1 MIQWFGLVI
10 ALVTVLMGPGVALA
24 QISFP
29 LDGYYVGMGDSVA
42 AGTGA
47 QPDTNGYVYRL
58 YGGGTFGKT
67 KETAFSNVAIRG
79 ARSWELL
86 LDQVPQVLC
95 TEPAQRPTVVTI
107 TAGAND
113 FFRGDFN
120 VLAIAGRVVA
130 AIDLLLNNPT
140 PTLGG
145 APVIDPATGQPCRAL
160 ENVTILVSNY
170 YSIPH
175 PDPAVFAQLDALL
188 QGFDQVMRI
197 LLPLVPVPAGSRVA
211 LVDLYTPSLGKS
223 GLVMIEKRL
232 GFPGPGPF
240 DFDPHPT
247 NAGHSFIAKQFAN
260 TWKAL
265 P

>member
-10 ALVTVLMGPGVALA
+10 ALATVLMGPRVGLA
-24 QISFP
+24 QTSFQ
-29 LDGYYVGMGDSVA
+29 LTGYYVGMGDSVA
-42 AGTGA
+42 AGTGGG
-47 QPDTNGYVYRL
+47 PDTNGYVYRL
-58 YGGGTFGKT
+58 YDNGTFGKT
-67 KETAFSNVAIRG
+67 KLTALSNVAIRG

-86 LDQVPQVLC
+86 QNQVPQVLC
-95 TEPAQRPTVVTI
+95 TEPDQRPTVVTI

-113 FFRGDFN
+113 FFRGDFD
-120 VLAIAGRVVA
+120 VFGIASRVVA
-130 AIDLLLNNPT
+130 AIDLLLNNS
-140 PTLGG
+140 L
-145 APVIDPATGQPCRAL
+145 PVLDPVTGQPCRAL

-188 QGFDQVMRI
+188 HGFDQVLRL
-197 LLPLVPVPAGSRVA
+197 LLPGVSVPDGSRVA
-211 LVDLYTPSLGKS
+211 LVDLYTPSLGRH

-247 NAGHSFIAKQFAN
+247 IAGHNFIAKEFAN
-260 TWKAL
+260 TWQAL
-265 P
+265 PD